1 MQDWASSGVKKFEVA
16 GGDSAW
22 RDVALMTDDEMR
34 GLMGANAST
43 VDARAIKMA
52 RVEGDALIFM
62 VHCFLCWLRR
72 PLIYAI
78 DRLPD
83 LSSVGVRIGIPRGV
97 RREQMNSTWTIS
109 FVCLASGFCSKIF
122 PL

>member
-1 MQDWASSGVKKFEVA
+1 MQDWASSGVKKFEAA

-62 VHCFLCWLRR
+62 VHCILCWLRR
-72 PLIYAI
+72 PLIHLVIYAI

-83 LSSVGVRIGIPRGV
+83 LSSVSVRIGIPRGV
-97 RREQMNSTWTIS
+97 R
-109 FVCLASGFCSKIF
+109 
-122 PL
+122 